1 MKLDSSGDSYQPP
14 KASNNAPNQ
23 QPKVESLK
31 ETDLWGNDWQSQ
43 FSKIKLVLAEIN
55 SKDKL
60 KKLGFSEINYQSLH

>member
-1 MKLDSSGDSYQPP
+1 MKQDSSEDSYQPP
-14 KASNNAPNQ
+14 QASNNATNQ

-55 SKDKL
+55 SKDIL